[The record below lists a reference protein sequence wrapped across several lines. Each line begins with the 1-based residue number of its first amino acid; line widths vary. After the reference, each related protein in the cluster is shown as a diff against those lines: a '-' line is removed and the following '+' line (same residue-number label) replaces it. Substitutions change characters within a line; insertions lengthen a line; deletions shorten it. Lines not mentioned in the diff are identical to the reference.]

1 MTALDEAIARVR
13 SWRDWCAQGKNLYE
27 RQELTDAVLLLEEL
41 ERRGV
46 AQHLELIND
55 LKDTLMVLLKRT
67 GNRAIITATEYET
80 MRQENWRI
88 ECHAEVAHD
97 RLVLELVKEP

>member
-41 ERRGV
+41 EKRGV
-46 AQHLELIND
+46 AQHLKLIN
-55 LKDTLMVLLKRT
+55 
-67 GNRAIITATEYET
+67 
-80 MRQENWRI
+80 
-88 ECHAEVAHD
+88 AEVAHD